1 MEEYNGILCISGSL
15 LIISEDNPDGIMS
28 LSMYRKLAYT
38 NKREGKKSLNIVRRG
53 CNETPALIEFDSLP
67 PKYKKLAKERFGD
80 PEVESQKE
88 GIMEYLELDSQ
99 AIEFFKLHKVGY
111 DDNEKGLPDDVQL
124 LYSNNAAV
132 LNALKK
138 AWDEHVIS
146 SKSRNKRP
154 LSGKFWSRAA
164 KAIQNLPK
172 DWRCD
177 LPKNPKRL
185 RIKLEDYIEY
195 GYDEI
200 LSGKWGNQNTRIITE
215 EVGDWLVAKWSARV
229 PKVVVSIEQLHAL
242 YNKEA
247 DERNREAGE
256 VVWKKIKS
264 SVAIRDYMYRPD
276 IEEKWHAARYGEL
289 SYKEKFTRQ
298 HKTKLASFRDSLWY
312 SDGTKLNFYYQD
324 KDGNTK
330 TANVY
335 EVIDVYSEC
344 FLGYYISRTEDFEAQ
359 FFAFKMAI
367 QTSKCKPYEIRFDNQ
382 GGHKKLENGSFL
394 TTITRHA
401 IKTAPYNGKSKIIE
415 SAFGRFQAGYLKEEW
430 YFTGQNITT
439 NKKES
444 RANMEFILANLK
456 NLPTLERVKE
466 VYLEKRTEWNNAPH
480 PATGIPRIEMYET
493 SANDK
498 AQEVD
503 FLDMITMFGI
513 TTKDPSTYRSSG
525 ILFKV
530 KNTKY
535 EYEVLSADGEPDND
549 FMRRNIG
556 RKFYVCYDLEDM
568 SIVAL
573 YEKDASGMR
582 FVTLAQPYIKV
593 QRNLQEQTND
603 DKLFIRQMEIT
614 NKLQRIANVKQT
626 NERLEKYDLHP
637 NQHGLN
643 APKPKGINMRKKP
656 IDIGEIQKEV
666 SNMTE
671 IEEQKKAARKAI
683 KKAEKAEKQ
692 MQAQEAEDKDEFYKQ
707 RARLLELSLSEN

>member
-1 MEEYNGILCISGSL
+1 MENYNGILCISGNL
-15 LIISEDNPDGIMS
+15 LIISEDNPNGL
-28 LSMYRKLAYT
+28 LSKPNYDYYISKNR
-38 NKREGKKSLNIVRRG
+38 LNVIRRG
-53 CNETPALIEFDSLP
+53 CYGTPALIEFDSLP
-67 PKYKKLAKERFGD
+67 PKYKKLAIDRFGN
-80 PEVESQKE
+80 PEVKSQKE
-88 GIMEYLELDSQ
+88 GIMKYLEIDQ
-99 AIEFFKLHKVGY
+99 EAIKFFKLHEVGY
-111 DDNEKGLPDDVQL
+111 EENTKRLPDDVQQ
-124 LYSNNAAV
+124 LYSNKAAV

-138 AWDEHVIS
+138 AWDEHVVS
-146 SKSRNKRP
+146 SRSRNKRP
-154 LSGKFWSRAA
+154 LSGKFWKNAA
-164 KAIQNLPK
+164 LAHQNLPK
-172 DWRCD
+172 QWLCD

-185 RIKLEDYIEY
+185 KIKLENYIKY
-195 GYDEI
+195 GYKEI

-215 EVGDWLVAKWSARV
+215 EIGDWLVAKWSARV

-247 DERNREAGE
+247 DKRNREADM

-264 SVAIRDYMYRPD
+264 SVAIRDYMYRSD

-298 HKTKLASFRDSLWY
+298 HKTKLANFRDSLWY
-312 SDGTKLNFYYQD
+312 SDGTKLNFYYKD

-344 FLGYYISRTEDFEAQ
+344 FLGYYISRKEDFEAQ

-382 GGHKKLENGSFL
+382 GGHKKLENSSFL
-394 TTITRHA
+394 NTITCHA
-401 IKTAPYNGKSKIIE
+401 IKTAPYNGKSKTIE
-415 SAFGRFQAGYLKEEW
+415 SVFGRFQSGYLKEEW

-439 NKKES
+439 NRKES
-444 RANMEFILANLK
+444 RANMEFILANQK
-456 NLPTLERVKE
+456 SLPTLEQVKE
-466 VYLEKRTEWNNAPH
+466 VYLEKRTKWNNAPH
-480 PATGIPRIEMYET
+480 PKTGIPRIEMYKT

-503 FLDMITMFGI
+503 ILDMITMFGV
-513 TTKDPSTYRSSG
+513 TTKEPLIYRSSG
-525 ILFKV
+525 ISFEV
-530 KNTKY
+530 KKKKY
-535 EYEVLSADGEPDND
+535 EYEVIRPDGNPDND

-556 RKFYVCYDLEDM
+556 RKFYVRYDLEDM
-568 SIVAL
+568 SVVSL

-582 FVTLAQPYIKV
+582 FVTFAKPYIKV

-614 NKLQRIANVKQT
+614 NKLQRVDNAQKN

-637 NQHGLN
+637 NQHGLR
-643 APKPKGINMRKKP
+643 APKLKGINIRKKS

-671 IEEQKKAARKAI
+671 IEEQKKAACKAI
-683 KKAEKAEKQ
+683 KKARKADKQ
-692 MQAQEAEDKDEFYKQ
+692 MQAREAEDKNEFYKQ
-707 RARLLELSLSEN
+707 RAKLLELSLNIN

>member
-1 MEEYNGILCISGSL
+1 MVDYNGIICISGRELIRTKSNPNGLMGYDYYKEL
-15 LIISEDNPDGIMS
+15 LQKGT
-28 LSMYRKLAYT
+28 L
-38 NKREGKKSLNIVRRG
+38 KRERKGGGND
-53 CNETPALIEFDSLP
+53 TPVLIAFDSLP

-99 AIEFFKLHKVGY
+99 AIDFFKNHRVGY
-111 DDNEKGLPDDVQL
+111 DENEKGLPDDVQL

-138 AWDEHVIS
+138 AWDEHVVS

-172 DWRCD
+172 DWKCD

-215 EVGDWLVAKWSARV
+215 EVGEWLVAKWSARV
-229 PKVVVSIEQLHAL
+229 PKVVVSIEQLHAI
-242 YNKEA
+242 YNQEA
-247 DERNREAGE
+247 DKRNREADK

-264 SVAIRDYMYRPD
+264 SVAIRDYIYRPD
-276 IEEKWHAARYGEL
+276 IQELWYAARYGEL
-289 SYKEKFTRQ
+289 AYKEERTRQ
-298 HKTKLASFRDSLWY
+298 HKTKLASYRDSLWY

-324 KDGNTK
+324 ANGNTK

-335 EVIDVYSEC
+335 EVMDVYSEC

-382 GGHKKLENGSFL
+382 GGHKKLESGSFL
-394 TTITRHA
+394 STITRHG
-401 IKTAPYNGKSKIIE
+401 INTQPYNGKSKTIE

-430 YFTGQNITT
+430 YFTGQNITAK
-439 NKKES
+439 KKES

-466 VYLEKRTEWNNAPH
+466 VYLEKRMAWNNDPH
-480 PATGIPRIEMYET
+480 PGTGIPRIEMYRT
-493 SANDK
+493 STNSK

-513 TTKDPSTYRSSG
+513 TTEKPSAYKSSG
-525 ILFKV
+525 ITIEV
-530 KNTKY
+530 KKQKY
-535 EYEVLSADGEPDND
+535 EFEVLDENGKPDTD

-556 RKFYVCYDLEDM
+556 RKFYVRYDLEDM
-568 SIVAL
+568 SVVSL

-582 FVTLAQPYIKV
+582 FITLAQPYIKI

-603 DKLFIRQMEIT
+603 DKVFIRQMEIV
-614 NKLQRIANVKQT
+614 NKLQRIANVKNS
-626 NERLEKYDLHP
+626 NELLEKYNLHP

-643 APKPKGINMRKKP
+643 APKPKGLNMRKKP

-683 KKAEKAEKQ
+683 KKAEKEEKEQ
-692 MQAQEAEDKDEFYKQ
+692 VESDQTDFLEMRRK
-707 RARLLELSLSEN
+707 LLEQSLN